1 MTNEI
6 LAWITDNETEFWTDH
21 PHVSSLAYV
30 KPISVMYLSTT
41 SQDVQLDGT
50 IIISYLKNWCHN
62 YITNLQA
69 KTNEMLEATQKMS
82 SSLGKGNSIKEDAL
96 ITPAPVYKQLLQ
108 GYAEEHAIQDL

>member
-41 SQDVQLDGT
+41 SQDVQPDGT
-50 IIISYLKNWCHN
+50 IIISYLKNWCHSQSN
-62 YITNLQA
+62 LVNLLKAITVSRPILYPTNL
-69 KTNEMLEATQKMS
+69 KSYPIS
-82 SSLGKGNSIKEDAL
+82 SSSMPMPVSTGMTTDGNPSYSN
-96 ITPAPVYKQLLQ
+96 PY
-108 GYAEEHAIQDL
+108 GYS